1 MQDLADLIRR
11 DGVRGGA
18 AFPKGMDGVS
28 GKEDP
33 DTHHLAAVRGMT
45 MALTALRGLV
55 RLLGLVEDSDNHNTF
70 SLTLGKRQM
79 GTPCIPRLRKSEPY
93 KHCTAL
99 YLWKLKPAELRAFD
113 LETSG

>member
-18 AFPKGMDGVS
+18 AFPKGIGGVS

-70 SLTLGKRQM
+70 SLTLGNRRM
-79 GTPCIPRLRKSEPY
+79 CTTFIPRLQ
-93 KHCTAL
+93 
-99 YLWKLKPAELRAFD
+99 KL
-113 LETSG
+113 